1 MIGGRCA
8 RNPRAF
14 WKNLLRAGHDG
25 ELSEPVSVSIG
36 VTTSVTSEHS
46 LLHREQP
53 LRSSQTL
60 CTGASRALMPPSGR
74 T

>member
-1 MIGGRCA
+1 MCA
-8 RNPRAF
+8 QPTRVL
-14 WKNLLRAGHDG
+14 KNLLRAGHDG

-36 VTTSVTSEHS
+36 VAPSVTSEHS

-53 LRSSQTL
+53 LRSSQSL
-60 CTGASRALMPPSGR
+60 CTSASRALMPPSRR